1 MKTFKIFSLLL
12 LASASMNAQDVDQ
25 ASKAIDA
32 EQYEKAKSI
41 LKGILNTTPTNGK
54 ASFLLG
60 NVYLRQSVEDSAKIY
75 FQKGL
80 AAKEGANL
88 NNIGLGQIDL
98 DNNNITEAKAN
109 FTLATATMKKKSI
122 EEYIFIAR
130 AYMNA
135 STPDYKAA
143 IEVLNRAKAVNPN
156 DAQLQLALG
165 DAFYGDKNQNEAYV
179 AYRAAYGTDSSLIR
193 AKMQSGVLLKGA
205 RAFNEAVK
213 AYDEVIALNPNYG
226 PVYRELAETYYLWA
240 NTDGKKYTENIQK
253 SLGFYE
259 KYMSLTDYSLSS
271 RMRHADFLILA
282 KDYKAL
288 EIEANK
294 MKELDKVNPRILRY
308 LGYAAFENGNIDAAI
323 TALTDFTTKS
333 TNKIIARDYFYLAQA
348 KTKKAQGPDGLIVD
362 QAAFAEVLSN
372 YKKAIELDEKIANE
386 LNAIGKAYFTKKQY
400 KEAASVFELAIATT
414 TSKNFLEDNIYYGL
428 CVYTE
433 NRNKKAEELDKE
445 AMIKADKSL
454 DVVIAA
460 TPSYLESYLYKA
472 RINNTLEN
480 EEVAQI
486 TYQKFI
492 DLVVV
497 KTPEEIA
504 ANKTKLI
511 EAYNTI
517 ATIYALSKDYLKA
530 KENFSKTL
538 TIDSTNDYALKSLGE
553 LKKSN

>member
-98 DNNNITEAKAN
+98 DNNNITEAKAY

-143 IEVLNRAKAVNPN
+143 IEVLNRAKAINPN

-362 QAAFAEVLSN
+362 QAAFADVLSN

-480 EEVAQI
+480 DEVAQI

-492 DLVVV
+492 DLVIV

-504 ANKTKLI
+504 TNKTKLI
-511 EAYNTI
+511 EAYNNI
-517 ATIYALSKDYLKA
+517 AAIYANTDKPKA
-530 KENFSKTL
+530 VEYFTKTL
-538 TIDSTNDYALKSLGE
+538 ELDPANKYALDSVKV
-553 LKKSN
+553 LKQK

>member
-98 DNNNITEAKAN
+98 DNNKITEAKAN
-109 FTLATATMKKKSI
+109 FTLATATIKRKSI

-348 KTKKAQGPDGLIVD
+348 KTKKAQGADGMITDKV
-362 QAAFAEVLSN
+362 AFDDVLSN

-400 KEAASVFELAIATT
+400 KEAASVFELAIATM

-433 NRNKKAEELDKE
+433 NRNKKPEELDKE

-480 EEVAQI
+480 DEVAQV

-511 EAYNTI
+511 EAYNNI
-517 ATIYALSKDYLKA
+517 AAIYANTDKPKA
-530 KENFSKTL
+530 VEYFTKTL
-538 TIDSTNDYALKSLGE
+538 DLDPANKYALDSVKV
-553 LKKSN
+553 LKQK

>member
-98 DNNNITEAKAN
+98 DNNKITEAKAN

-226 PVYRELAETYYLWA
+226 PVYRELAETYYIWA

-348 KTKKAQGPDGLIVD
+348 KTKKAQGADGMITDKV
-362 QAAFAEVLSN
+362 AFDDVLSN

-433 NRNKKAEELDKE
+433 NRNKKPEELDKE

-480 EEVAQI
+480 DEVAQV

-504 ANKTKLI
+504 ANKAKLI
-511 EAYNTI
+511 EAYNNI
-517 ATIYALSKDYLKA
+517 AAIYANTDKPKA
-530 KENFSKTL
+530 VEYFTKTL
-538 TIDSTNDYALKSLGE
+538 ELDPANKYALDSVKV
-553 LKKSN
+553 LKQK

>member
-98 DNNNITEAKAN
+98 DNNKITEAKAN

-226 PVYRELAETYYLWA
+226 PVYRELAETFYLWA

-348 KTKKAQGPDGLIVD
+348 KTKKAQGADGMITDKV
-362 QAAFAEVLSN
+362 AFDDVLSN

-433 NRNKKAEELDKE
+433 NRNKKLEELDKE

-480 EEVAQI
+480 DEVAQV

-511 EAYNTI
+511 EAYNNI
-517 ATIYALSKDYLKA
+517 AAIYANTDKPKA
-530 KENFSKTL
+530 VEYFTKTL
-538 TIDSTNDYALKSLGE
+538 ELDPANKYALDSVKV
-553 LKKSN
+553 LKQK

>member
-98 DNNNITEAKAN
+98 DNNKITEAKAN

-348 KTKKAQGPDGLIVD
+348 KTKKAQGADGMITDKV
-362 QAAFAEVLSN
+362 AFDDVLLN

-433 NRNKKAEELDKE
+433 NRNKKPEELDKE

-480 EEVAQI
+480 DEVAQV

-511 EAYNTI
+511 EAYNNI
-517 ATIYALSKDYLKA
+517 AAIYANTDKPKA
-530 KENFSKTL
+530 VEYFTKTL
-538 TIDSTNDYALKSLGE
+538 ELDPANKYALDSVKV
-553 LKKSN
+553 LKQK

>member
-362 QAAFAEVLSN
+362 QAAFADVLSN

-445 AMIKADKSL
+445 ALIKADKSL

-480 EEVAQI
+480 DEVAQI

-497 KTPEEIA
+497 KTPEEIT

-511 EAYNTI
+511 EAYNNI
-517 ATIYALSKDYLKA
+517 AAIYANTDKPKA
-530 KENFSKTL
+530 VEYFTKTL
-538 TIDSTNDYALKSLGE
+538 ELDPANKYALDSVKV
-553 LKKSN
+553 LKQK

>member
-98 DNNNITEAKAN
+98 DNNKITEAKAN
-109 FTLATATMKKKSI
+109 FTLATATIKRKSI

-348 KTKKAQGPDGLIVD
+348 KTKKAQGADGMITDKV
-362 QAAFAEVLSN
+362 AFDDVLSN

-433 NRNKKAEELDKE
+433 NRNKKPEELDKE

-480 EEVAQI
+480 DEVAQV

-511 EAYNTI
+511 EAYNNI
-517 ATIYALSKDYLKA
+517 AAIYANTDKPKA
-530 KENFSKTL
+530 VEYFTKTL
-538 TIDSTNDYALKSLGE
+538 ELDPANKYALDSVKV
-553 LKKSN
+553 LKQK

>member
-362 QAAFAEVLSN
+362 QAAFADVLSN

-480 EEVAQI
+480 DEVAQI

-511 EAYNTI
+511 EAYNNI
-517 ATIYALSKDYLKA
+517 AAIYANTDKPKA
-530 KENFSKTL
+530 VEYFTKTL
-538 TIDSTNDYALKSLGE
+538 ELDPANKYALDSVKV
-553 LKKSN
+553 LKQK

>member
-98 DNNNITEAKAN
+98 DNNKITEAKAN

-348 KTKKAQGPDGLIVD
+348 KTKKAQGADGMITDKV
-362 QAAFAEVLSN
+362 AFDDVLSN

-433 NRNKKAEELDKE
+433 NRNKKPEELDKE

-480 EEVAQI
+480 DEVAQV

-511 EAYNTI
+511 EAYNNI
-517 ATIYALSKDYLKA
+517 AAIYANTDKPKA
-530 KENFSKTL
+530 VEYFTKTL
-538 TIDSTNDYALKSLGE
+538 DLDPANKYALDSVKV
-553 LKKSN
+553 LKQK

>member
-98 DNNNITEAKAN
+98 DNNKITEAKAN

-348 KTKKAQGPDGLIVD
+348 KTKKAQGADGMITDKV
-362 QAAFAEVLSN
+362 AFDDVLSN

-400 KEAASVFELAIATT
+400 KEAASVFELAIATM

-433 NRNKKAEELDKE
+433 NRNKKPEELDKE

-480 EEVAQI
+480 DEVAQV

-511 EAYNTI
+511 EAYNNI
-517 ATIYALSKDYLKA
+517 AAIYANTDKPKA
-530 KENFSKTL
+530 VEYFTKTL
-538 TIDSTNDYALKSLGE
+538 ELDPANKYALDSVKV
-553 LKKSN
+553 LKQK

>member
-98 DNNNITEAKAN
+98 DNNKITEAKAN
-109 FTLATATMKKKSI
+109 FTLATATIKRKSI

-348 KTKKAQGPDGLIVD
+348 KTKKAQGADGMITDKV
-362 QAAFAEVLSN
+362 AFDDVLSN

-414 TSKNFLEDNIYYGL
+414 ASKNFLEDNIYYGL

-433 NRNKKAEELDKE
+433 NRNKKPEELDKE

-480 EEVAQI
+480 DEVAQV

-511 EAYNTI
+511 EAYNNI
-517 ATIYALSKDYLKA
+517 AAIYANTDKPKA
-530 KENFSKTL
+530 VEYFTKTL
-538 TIDSTNDYALKSLGE
+538 ELDPANKYALDSVKV
-553 LKKSN
+553 LKQK

>member
-98 DNNNITEAKAN
+98 DNNKITEAKAN

-348 KTKKAQGPDGLIVD
+348 KTKKAQGADGMITDKV
-362 QAAFAEVLSN
+362 AFDDVLSN

-433 NRNKKAEELDKE
+433 NRNKKPEELDKE

-480 EEVAQI
+480 DEVAQV

-511 EAYNTI
+511 EAYNNI
-517 ATIYALSKDYLKA
+517 AAIYANTDKPKA
-530 KENFSKTL
+530 VEYFTKTL
-538 TIDSTNDYALKSLGE
+538 ELDPANKYALDSVKV
-553 LKKSN
+553 LKQK

>member
-1 MKTFKIFSLLL
+1 
-12 LASASMNAQDVDQ
+12 
-25 ASKAIDA
+25 
-32 EQYEKAKSI
+32 
-41 LKGILNTTPTNGK
+41 
-54 ASFLLG
+54 
-60 NVYLRQSVEDSAKIY
+60 
-75 FQKGL
+75 
-80 AAKEGANL
+80 
-88 NNIGLGQIDL
+88 
-98 DNNNITEAKAN
+98 
-109 FTLATATMKKKSI
+109 
-122 EEYIFIAR
+122 
-130 AYMNA
+130 
-135 STPDYKAA
+135 
-143 IEVLNRAKAVNPN
+143 
-156 DAQLQLALG
+156 
-165 DAFYGDKNQNEAYV
+165 
-179 AYRAAYGTDSSLIR
+179 
-193 AKMQSGVLLKGA
+193 
-205 RAFNEAVK
+205 
-213 AYDEVIALNPNYG
+213 
-226 PVYRELAETYYLWA
+226 
-240 NTDGKKYTENIQK
+240 
-253 SLGFYE
+253 
-259 KYMSLTDYSLSS
+259 
-271 RMRHADFLILA
+271 
-282 KDYKAL
+282 
-288 EIEANK
+288 
-294 MKELDKVNPRILRY
+294 

-362 QAAFAEVLSN
+362 QAAFADVLSN

-480 EEVAQI
+480 DEVAQI

-511 EAYNTI
+511 EAYNNI
-517 ATIYALSKDYLKA
+517 AAIYANTDKPKA
-530 KENFSKTL
+530 VEYFTKTL
-538 TIDSTNDYALKSLGE
+538 ELDPANKYALDSVKV
-553 LKKSN
+553 LKQK

>member
-41 LKGILNTTPTNGK
+41 LKSILNTTPTNGK

-98 DNNNITEAKAN
+98 DNNKITEAKAN
-109 FTLATATMKKKSI
+109 FTLATATIKRKSI

-348 KTKKAQGPDGLIVD
+348 KTKKAQGADGMITDKV
-362 QAAFAEVLSN
+362 AFDDVLLN

-433 NRNKKAEELDKE
+433 NRNKKPEELDKE

-480 EEVAQI
+480 DEVAQV

-511 EAYNTI
+511 EAYNNI
-517 ATIYALSKDYLKA
+517 AAIYANTDKPKA
-530 KENFSKTL
+530 VEYFTKTL
-538 TIDSTNDYALKSLGE
+538 DLDPANKYALDSVKV
-553 LKKSN
+553 LKQK

>member
-41 LKGILNTTPTNGK
+41 LKSILNTTPTNGK

-98 DNNNITEAKAN
+98 DNNKITEAKAN

-348 KTKKAQGPDGLIVD
+348 KTKKAQGADGMITDKV
-362 QAAFAEVLSN
+362 AFDDVLSN

-433 NRNKKAEELDKE
+433 NRNKKPEELDKE

-480 EEVAQI
+480 DEVAQV

-511 EAYNTI
+511 EAYNNI
-517 ATIYALSKDYLKA
+517 AAIYANTDKPKA
-530 KENFSKTL
+530 VEYFTKTL
-538 TIDSTNDYALKSLGE
+538 ELDPANKYALDSVKV
-553 LKKSN
+553 LKQK

>member
-98 DNNNITEAKAN
+98 DNNKITEAKAN

-348 KTKKAQGPDGLIVD
+348 KTKKAQGADGMITDKV
-362 QAAFAEVLSN
+362 AFDDVLLN

-433 NRNKKAEELDKE
+433 NRNKKLEELDKE

-480 EEVAQI
+480 DEVAQV

-511 EAYNTI
+511 EAYNNI
-517 ATIYALSKDYLKA
+517 AAIYANTDKPKA
-530 KENFSKTL
+530 VEYFTKTL
-538 TIDSTNDYALKSLGE
+538 ELDPANKYALDSVKV
-553 LKKSN
+553 LKQK

>member
-98 DNNNITEAKAN
+98 DNNKITEAKAN

-333 TNKIIARDYFYLAQA
+333 TNKVIARDYFYLAQA
-348 KTKKAQGPDGLIVD
+348 KTKKAQGADGMITDKV
-362 QAAFAEVLSN
+362 AFDDVLSN

-433 NRNKKAEELDKE
+433 NRNKKPEELDKE

-480 EEVAQI
+480 DEVAQV

-511 EAYNTI
+511 EAYNNI
-517 ATIYALSKDYLKA
+517 AAIYANTDKPKA
-530 KENFSKTL
+530 VEYFTKTL
-538 TIDSTNDYALKSLGE
+538 ELDPANKYALDSVKV
-553 LKKSN
+553 LKQK

>member
-213 AYDEVIALNPNYG
+213 AYDEVISLNPNYG

-480 EEVAQI
+480 DEVAQI

-511 EAYNTI
+511 EAYNNI
-517 ATIYALSKDYLKA
+517 AAIYANTDKPKA
-530 KENFSKTL
+530 VEYFTKTL
-538 TIDSTNDYALKSLGE
+538 ELDPANKYALDSVKV
-553 LKKSN
+553 LKQK

>member
-511 EAYNTI
+511 EAYNNI
-517 ATIYALSKDYLKA
+517 AAIYANSDKPKA
-530 KENFSKTL
+530 VEYFTKTL
-538 TIDSTNDYALKSLGE
+538 ELDPANKYALDSVKV
-553 LKKSN
+553 LKQK

>member
-98 DNNNITEAKAN
+98 DNNKITEAKAN
-109 FTLATATMKKKSI
+109 FTLATATIKRKSI

-348 KTKKAQGPDGLIVD
+348 KTKKAQGADGMITDKV
-362 QAAFAEVLSN
+362 AFDDVLSN

-433 NRNKKAEELDKE
+433 NRNKKPEELDKE

-480 EEVAQI
+480 DEVAQI

-511 EAYNTI
+511 EAYNNI
-517 ATIYALSKDYLKA
+517 AAIYANTDKPKA
-530 KENFSKTL
+530 VEYFTKTL
-538 TIDSTNDYALKSLGE
+538 ELDPANKYALDSVKV
-553 LKKSN
+553 LKQK

>member
-98 DNNNITEAKAN
+98 DNNKITEAKAN

-143 IEVLNRAKAVNPN
+143 IELLNRAKAVNPN

-348 KTKKAQGPDGLIVD
+348 KTKKAQGADGMITDKV
-362 QAAFAEVLSN
+362 AFDDVLSN

-433 NRNKKAEELDKE
+433 NRNKKPEELDKE

-460 TPSYLESYLYKA
+460 SPSYLESYLYKA

-480 EEVAQI
+480 DEVAQV

-511 EAYNTI
+511 EAYNNI
-517 ATIYALSKDYLKA
+517 AAIYANTDKPKA
-530 KENFSKTL
+530 VEYFTKTL
-538 TIDSTNDYALKSLGE
+538 ELDPANKYALDSVKV
-553 LKKSN
+553 LKQK

>member
-143 IEVLNRAKAVNPN
+143 IEVLNRAKVVNPN

-480 EEVAQI
+480 DEVAQI

-511 EAYNTI
+511 EAYNNI
-517 ATIYALSKDYLKA
+517 AAIYANTDKPKA
-530 KENFSKTL
+530 VEYFTKTL
-538 TIDSTNDYALKSLGE
+538 ELDPANKYALDSVKV
-553 LKKSN
+553 LKQK

>member
-98 DNNNITEAKAN
+98 DNNKITEAKAN

-226 PVYRELAETYYLWA
+226 PVYRELAETFYLWA

-348 KTKKAQGPDGLIVD
+348 KTKKAQGADGMITDKV
-362 QAAFAEVLSN
+362 AFDDVLSN

-433 NRNKKAEELDKE
+433 NRNKKPEELDKE

-480 EEVAQI
+480 DEVAQV

-511 EAYNTI
+511 EAYNNI
-517 ATIYALSKDYLKA
+517 AAIYANTDKPKA
-530 KENFSKTL
+530 VEYFTKTL
-538 TIDSTNDYALKSLGE
+538 DLDPANKYALDSVKV
-553 LKKSN
+553 LKQK

>member
-98 DNNNITEAKAN
+98 DNNKITEAKAN

-226 PVYRELAETYYLWA
+226 PVYRELAETYYIWA

-348 KTKKAQGPDGLIVD
+348 KTKKAQGADGMITDKV
-362 QAAFAEVLSN
+362 AFDDVLSN

-414 TSKNFLEDNIYYGL
+414 ASKNFLEDNIYYGL

-433 NRNKKAEELDKE
+433 NRNKKPEELDKE

-480 EEVAQI
+480 DEVAQV

-511 EAYNTI
+511 EAYNNI
-517 ATIYALSKDYLKA
+517 AAIYANTDKPKA
-530 KENFSKTL
+530 VEYFTKTL
-538 TIDSTNDYALKSLGE
+538 ELDPANKYALDSVKV
-553 LKKSN
+553 LKQK

>member
-143 IEVLNRAKAVNPN
+143 IEVLNRAKAINPN

-480 EEVAQI
+480 DEVAQI

-504 ANKTKLI
+504 ANKSKLI
-511 EAYNTI
+511 EAYNNI
-517 ATIYALSKDYLKA
+517 AAIYANTDKPKA
-530 KENFSKTL
+530 VEYFTKTL
-538 TIDSTNDYALKSLGE
+538 ELDPANKYALDSVKV
-553 LKKSN
+553 LKQK

>member
-98 DNNNITEAKAN
+98 DNNKITEAKAN
-109 FTLATATMKKKSI
+109 FTLATATIKRKSI

-348 KTKKAQGPDGLIVD
+348 KTKKAQGADGMITDKV
-362 QAAFAEVLSN
+362 AFDDVLSN

-433 NRNKKAEELDKE
+433 NRNKKLEELDKE

-480 EEVAQI
+480 DEVAQV

-511 EAYNTI
+511 EAYNNI
-517 ATIYALSKDYLKA
+517 AAIYANTDKPKA
-530 KENFSKTL
+530 VEYFTKTL
-538 TIDSTNDYALKSLGE
+538 ELDPANKYALDSVKV
-553 LKKSN
+553 LKQK

>member
-98 DNNNITEAKAN
+98 DNNKITEAKAN
-109 FTLATATMKKKSI
+109 FTLATATIKRKSI

-348 KTKKAQGPDGLIVD
+348 KTKKAQGADGMITDKV
-362 QAAFAEVLSN
+362 AFDDVLSN

-433 NRNKKAEELDKE
+433 NRNKKPEELDKE

-480 EEVAQI
+480 DEVAQV

-511 EAYNTI
+511 EAYNNI
-517 ATIYALSKDYLKA
+517 AAIYANTDKPKA
-530 KENFSKTL
+530 VEYFTKTL
-538 TIDSTNDYALKSLGE
+538 DLDPANKYALDSVKV
-553 LKKSN
+553 LKQK